1 MPLNPVM
8 PDCRYPTLV
17 VSYPQDIWNKTR
29 RHPMHY
35 QPKSQPKPPTPM
47 ENSLAV
53 IIAAVAL
60 VFALSFKAIA
70 VVLKVTG
77 KVLGFMLMSM
87 GDDEERERDGRSCPT
102 IQFSPT
108 ACGHDEYDSKG
119 NLITVNTD
127 PYGEL

>member
-1 MPLNPVM
+1 
-8 PDCRYPTLV
+8 
-17 VSYPQDIWNKTR
+17 
-29 RHPMHY
+29 MHY

-87 GDDEERERDGRSCPT
+87 GDDDVEEYRTGPLGVRVERTDNGWASG
-102 IQFSPT
+102 
-108 ACGHDEYDSKG
+108 ANHVYDEKD
-119 NLITVNTD
+119 TF
-127 PYGEL
+127 

>member
-1 MPLNPVM
+1 
-8 PDCRYPTLV
+8 
-17 VSYPQDIWNKTR
+17 
-29 RHPMHY
+29 MHY

-70 VVLKVTG
+70 VVLKFTG

-87 GDDEERERDGRSCPT
+87 GDDVEEGPLSRTYSSFDDHDRDPWCSCGT
-102 IQFSPT
+102 
-108 ACGHDEYDSKG
+108 CRRYYD
-119 NLITVNTD
+119 D
-127 PYGEL
+127 DF